1 MNTVRRAS
9 GLRRRG
15 ASICIVAIAMA
26 GFAVGVGQTAAQS
39 GGPETLGHTTV
50 EQRIVPSGD
59 TGFRT
64 LGLGPGEP
72 YAVREQGIG
81 AAKAGRAERRRSL
94 LYFGQL
100 SDFQLADEESPAR
113 VEFLDP
119 IGPPVDA
126 AWRPWEALNPQI
138 DEAMIRQLNAFS
150 AQSPVAAG
158 DGSRRAMDL
167 TINTGDAADNQQL
180 NETEWVRTLMEGGT
194 LNPNSGVDPA
204 GYTHELCPPGLVP
217 GAAEAAAYTGVQ
229 DYDDY
234 VEGPPQLLRPGRRP
248 RAISRLPRLSGPDG
262 PRPAAVRGRRARASP
277 PTSCSATTTGWCRA
291 TRPRTRRS
299 SRSRPAAS
307 SRCCRRRDPQ
317 TLGDALSSLEPADLL
332 ALLTTTP
339 QSVTLVPPDPER
351 QFVSKAQYKQVFLSG
366 SQADGHGFALRR
378 SGRVGG
384 LRGRRRLLR
393 LLPHPGVPLHRPR
406 HASRRAGS
414 SGLPPTATSTTR
426 SSTGSRASSTTRRAA
441 TSSWCCS
448 ATTRSRASPQVPDE
462 VAPPCT
468 GADAHGHDA
477 NPGCDVD
484 PRSSQPIHL
493 GRGPGHAAAQYP
505 HVVAWVA
512 GHSHVNDVQ
521 PYANPEGAAAS
532 G

>member
-15 ASICIVAIAMA
+15 ASICFVAMAMA
-26 GFAVGVGQTAAQS
+26 GFVVGAGQTAAQS
-39 GGPETLGHTTV
+39 GDPETLGHTTV

-72 YAVREQGIG
+72 YVVREEGIG

-180 NETEWVRTLMEGGT
+180 NETEWVRTLMEGGA

-204 GYTHELCPPGLVP
+204 GVRPTSCARRASYPAPPT
-217 GAAEAAAYTGVQ
+217 AAALHRGTGLRRLLR
-229 DYDDY
+229 
-234 VEGPPQLLRPGRRP
+234 GPEPRLLRPGRRP
-248 RAISRLPRLSGPDG
+248 RPLQRLARLSGPDG
-262 PRPAAVRGRRARASP
+262 PRPAAVPGRGARASP
-277 PTSCSATTTGWCRA
+277 RTSSSATTTGSCRGTQAANAGFEQVA
-291 TRPRTRRS
+291 TGCIKPLLPPGRPADARRRAVLDRARGPAGAADARPR
-299 SRSRPAAS
+299 
-307 SRCCRRRDPQ
+307 
-317 TLGDALSSLEPADLL
+317 
-332 ALLTTTP
+332 
-339 QSVTLVPPDPER
+339 
-351 QFVSKAQYKQVFLSG
+351 
-366 SQADGHGFALRR
+366 
-378 SGRVGG
+378 
-384 LRGRRRLLR
+384 
-393 LLPHPGVPLHRPR
+393 
-406 HASRRAGS
+406 
-414 SGLPPTATSTTR
+414 
-426 SSTGSRASSTTRRAA
+426 
-441 TSSWCCS
+441 
-448 ATTRSRASPQVPDE
+448 RASPWCRPTPS
-462 VAPPCT
+462 ASSSARRST
-468 GADAHGHDA
+468 S
-477 NPGCDVD
+477 
-484 PRSSQPIHL
+484 RSS
-493 GRGPGHAAAQYP
+493 
-505 HVVAWVA
+505 
-512 GHSHVNDVQ
+512 
-521 PYANPEGAAAS
+521 
-532 G
+532 